1 MIKNALILF
10 TLVVNIFY
18 RLGSAFPC
26 SCAPPGTPREE
37 LEKSDAVFKG
47 TVLELKVDTLRV
59 QNAAILFFKV
69 KFEVLAAWKGVDL
82 GEITL
87 ATNFE
92 SAACG
97 FPFEQGVDYL
107 VYAFS
112 QNDSLSTNLCT
123 RTKKL
128 SEAQADLNEL
138 GTPVIVSVSEP
149 DNIPETPR
157 LWQNYPN
164 PFNPTTQISFSI
176 PNSTHV
182 KVIVYD
188 LLGRE
193 IQTLVDEMKPAGE
206 HSVTFDANRL
216 ASGLYFYKL
225 QVGNSSTGLKRN
237 LVEVKKMLFL
247 R

>member
-1 MIKNALILF
+1 MIKNAFILLAL
-10 TLVVNIFY
+10 LVSIFCH
-18 RLGSAFPC
+18 LSAAFPC
-26 SCAPPGTPREE
+26 SCVQPGTPTEE
-37 LEKSDAVFKG
+37 LEKSDVVFKA

-59 QNAAILFFKV
+59 QNAAILFFRV
-69 KFEVLAAWKGVDL
+69 KFEVVASWKGVDL
-82 GEITL
+82 GEVTL
-87 ATNFE
+87 STNFE

-128 SEAQADLNEL
+128 SDAQEDLDEL
-138 GTPVIVSVSEP
+138 GPPVIVSVDEP
-149 DNIPETPR
+149 QNLPETPH
-157 LWQNYPN
+157 LLQNYPN
-164 PFNPTTQISFSI
+164 PFNPTTKISFSI

-182 KVIVYD
+182 KLIVYD

-193 IQTLVDEMKPAGE
+193 IQTLVDEIKTAGAYF
-206 HSVTFDANRL
+206 VPFDAANL
-216 ASGLYFYKL
+216 ASGIYFYKL
-225 QVGNSSTGLKRN
+225 QVGSSNKAGRK
-237 LVEVKKMLFL
+237 LVDVKKMLFL